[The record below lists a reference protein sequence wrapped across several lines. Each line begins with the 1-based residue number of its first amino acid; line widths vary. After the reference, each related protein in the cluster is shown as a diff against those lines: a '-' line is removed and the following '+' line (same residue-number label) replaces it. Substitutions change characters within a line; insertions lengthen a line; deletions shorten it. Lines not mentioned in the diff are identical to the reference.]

1 MCLRLGQLLPSAMS
15 GSTRPG
21 EGSGGRQ
28 DGHQSLGVIRAW
40 GSSGPGGHQ
49 SLGRVPVRWVCV
61 PVAGTFLSLTLAI
74 LVVVNYLTG

>member
-28 DGHQSLGVIRAW
+28 DGHQSLG
-40 GSSGPGGHQ
+40 
-49 SLGRVPVRWVCV
+49 RVPVRWVCF